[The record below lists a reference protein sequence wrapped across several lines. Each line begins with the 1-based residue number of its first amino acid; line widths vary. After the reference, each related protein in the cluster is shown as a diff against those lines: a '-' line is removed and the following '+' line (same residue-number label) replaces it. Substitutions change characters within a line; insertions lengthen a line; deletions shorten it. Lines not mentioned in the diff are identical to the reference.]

1 KKVDKKVGSKKIKDI
16 FVKNKEKSDK
26 IKEGRLS
33 GKGKVVLSNFDST
46 QQKVFVDGK
55 EVKVDVFGSFELPLM
70 KEVFL
75 RVEEPDL
82 EHFVKKIKL
91 TSGKESMD
99 LKIPKMPILS
109 YGYLLTYE
117 QCITGSISF
126 ELFGEPRIEALPID
140 PQLGIAFPLEGENIP
155 TIHKVEYQ
163 KKGEKLKKNLEFKI
177 NSEDDVID
185 LCDLIKK

>member
-1 KKVDKKVGSKKIKDI
+1 MGKKDEVVKKLDKKVGSKNIKDI
-16 FVKNKEKSDK
+16 FVKNKQKSNK

-55 EVKVDVFGSFELPLM
+55 AVTVDVCGSFELPLM

-117 QCITGSISF
+117 NCITGSISF
-126 ELFGEPRIEALPID
+126 ELL
-140 PQLGIAFPLEGENIP
+140 L
-155 TIHKVEYQ
+155 
-163 KKGEKLKKNLEFKI
+163 
-177 NSEDDVID
+177 
-185 LCDLIKK
+185 